1 MSEKNL
7 LEATVLIGSES
18 WDIKRVRAETLFPS
32 EEHGRLQCYIVGA
45 WFVAEKKLGRELSLL
60 MKDLLSW
67 HIEFNEQQED
77 PGAFEQVTSVTRR
90 MRLGSYFSTDI
101 SSWAGG
107 DPENKLE
114 VQVRGNKDPVMC

>member
-1 MSEKNL
+1 
-7 LEATVLIGSES
+7 
-18 WDIKRVRAETLFPS
+18 
-32 EEHGRLQCYIVGA
+32 
-45 WFVAEKKLGRELSLL
+45 

-67 HIEFNEQQED
+67 DIEFNEQQED
-77 PGAFEQVTSVTRR
+77 PGVLSRWLNQKDAP
-90 MRLGSYFSTDI
+90 LGSYFSTDI